1 MIRFLLIA
9 MLFSFTALPVI
20 AQEDADA
27 VLAKQAAQ
35 EKTPEKTSIKEKIM
49 DKVDTLKSKDDKD
62 DEKERLELS
71 NKMHEIWPIRQKIES
86 ALDNIAE
93 NLPQQERL
101 KFKSTMRAAID
112 FDELK
117 TLSVNTMADIYTKAE
132 LEKMVEFYGSKE
144 GRSVSYKTGDYEK
157 ALRPVMIKMIDKAL
171 LDAKLGK
178 PKAGAHSTPRR

>member
-1 MIRFLLIA
+1 MIRFLIIA
-9 MLFSFTALPVI
+9 MLFSVAAVPVI

-27 VLAKQAAQ
+27 VLAKQEAQ
-35 EKTPEKTSIKEKIM
+35 DKTSIKEKIM
-49 DKVDTLKSKDDKD
+49 DKVDSLKSKD

-71 NKMHEIWPIRQKIES
+71 RKMHEIWPIRQKIES

-117 TLSVNTMADIYTKAE
+117 NLSVNTMADIYTKAE
-132 LEKMVEFYGSKE
+132 LEKMIEFYGSKE